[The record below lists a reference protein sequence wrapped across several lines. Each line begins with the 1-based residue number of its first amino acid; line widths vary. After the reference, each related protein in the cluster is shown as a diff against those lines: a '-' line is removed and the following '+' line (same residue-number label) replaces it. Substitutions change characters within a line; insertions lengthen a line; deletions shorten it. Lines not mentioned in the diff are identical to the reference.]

1 MYNTFDFDLFTEGKV
16 VTVEV
21 DYIYAAPDST
31 NDTSDWDNKGGL
43 DIYGIRTYHNGQE
56 VSMNIPYV
64 RIEQELQAHIAEL
77 EMEYV
82 LSSNIG
88 F

>member
-21 DYIYAAPDST
+21 DYICTDADSS
-31 NDTSDWDNKGGL
+31 NDVSDWDNKGGL

-56 VSMNIPYV
+56 VSVNIPYV